1 MNLTQKKVKTEVETA
16 ETVCEITCKEFA
28 DIGAKVATDVV
39 IKNVGN
45 NPDVD
50 DLVAG
55 LAMTALL
62 AEFMAELELKLF
74 GDTDNDKN
82 PETKEEK

>member
-1 MNLTQKKVKTEVETA
+1 MNLTQKQVKTEVETI
-16 ETVCEITCKEFA
+16 ETVCEITREEFVELGAHTAA
-28 DIGAKVATDVV
+28 DVVTKNIGDNPDATD
-39 IKNVGN
+39 I
-45 NPDVD
+45 
-50 DLVAG
+50 VAG
-55 LAMTALL
+55 LTMTALL

>member
-1 MNLTQKKVKTEVETA
+1 MNLTQKQVKTEVETI
-16 ETVCEITCKEFA
+16 ETVCEITREEFVELGA
-28 DIGAKVATDVV
+28 YTAANVVTKNIGD
-39 IKNVGN
+39 
-45 NPDVD
+45 NPDAD
-50 DLVAG
+50 DIVAG